1 MRNIVVTGG
10 SRGIGLA
17 IARRLTVSG
26 YRVVTVARRESEAL
40 VNAIS
45 NSAKRGEALHFHSG
59 DLDDLSTLH
68 TLVNDIR
75 GTYGPIYG
83 LVNNAASGTAG
94 MLSNMSEAEMA
105 RLVRLNILSPMIL
118 TKYLSR
124 SMMTRREGRIV
135 NVSSIVGLTGYRG
148 LSVYSATKAALLGFT
163 RSLARELG
171 PLGITVNAVAPGF
184 VDTDMTQG
192 MGDDERER
200 IAHRSALGR
209 MTRAEDIASAVD
221 FLLGDGACNVTGT
234 VMVVDAGNT
243 A

>member
-10 SRGIGLA
+10 SRGIGLV
-17 IARRLTVSG
+17 IARRLAVSG
-26 YRVVTVARRESEAL
+26 YRVVALARRESEAL
-40 VNAIS
+40 VNAIADT
-45 NSAKRGEALHFHSG
+45 AKQGQALHFHAC
-59 DLDDLSTLH
+59 DLEDLSTLH
-68 TLVNDIR
+68 TLVTDIR
-75 GTYGPIYG
+75 RTHGPIYG
-83 LVNNAASGTAG
+83 VVNNAAAGAAG

-105 RLVRLNILSPMIL
+105 RVVHLNILSPMIL

-135 NVSSIVGLTGYRG
+135 NVSSIVGLRGYRG

-192 MGDDERER
+192 MGDDDRER
-200 IAHRSALGR
+200 IAHRSALRR

-221 FLLGDGACNVTGT
+221 FLLGDGASNVTGT
-234 VMVVDAGNT
+234 VMVVDAGST

>member
-10 SRGIGLA
+10 SRGIGLVV
-17 IARRLTVSG
+17 ARRLAVSG

-40 VNAIS
+40 VNAIAD
-45 NSAKRGEALHFHSG
+45 SAKRGEALHFHSC

-68 TLVNDIR
+68 ALVNDIR

-83 LVNNAASGTAG
+83 VVNNAASGTAG

-105 RLVRLNILSPMIL
+105 RLVRLNVLSPMIL
-118 TKYLSR
+118 TKYVSR

-135 NVSSIVGLTGYRG
+135 NVSSIVGLTGYKG

-200 IAHRSALGR
+200 IAHRSALRR

>member
-1 MRNIVVTGG
+1 MRNVVVTGG
-10 SRGIGLA
+10 SRGIGLV
-17 IARRLTVSG
+17 IARRLAASG
-26 YRVVTVARRESEAL
+26 YRVVAVARRESEAL
-40 VNAIS
+40 LNAITDT
-45 NSAKRGEALHFHSG
+45 AKRGEALHFHSC

-68 TLVNDIR
+68 ALVNDIR

-83 LVNNAASGTAG
+83 LVNNAALGTAG

-105 RLVRLNILSPMIL
+105 RLVQLNILSPMIL

-135 NVSSIVGLTGYRG
+135 NISSIVGLTGYRG
-148 LSVYSATKAALLGFT
+148 LSVYSTTKAALLGFT

-184 VDTDMTQG
+184 VDTEMTQG
-192 MGDDERER
+192 MGDDEREK
-200 IAHRSALGR
+200 IAHRSALRR
-209 MTRAEDIASAVD
+209 MARAEDIASAVD

-234 VMVVDAGNT
+234 VMVVDAGAT

>member
-1 MRNIVVTGG
+1 MRNVVVTGG
-10 SRGIGLA
+10 SRGIGLV
-17 IARRLTVSG
+17 IARRLAASG
-26 YRVVTVARRESEAL
+26 YRVVAVARRESEAL
-40 VNAIS
+40 LNAITDT
-45 NSAKRGEALHFHSG
+45 AKRGEALHFHSC

-68 TLVNDIR
+68 ALVNDIR

-83 LVNNAASGTAG
+83 LVNNAALGTAG

-105 RLVRLNILSPMIL
+105 RLVQLNILSPMIL

-135 NVSSIVGLTGYRG
+135 NISSVVGLRGYRG

-171 PLGITVNAVAPGF
+171 PLGITVNAIAPGF
-184 VDTDMTQG
+184 VDTDMTQA

-200 IAHRSALGR
+200 ITHRSALRR

-221 FLLGDGACNVTGT
+221 FLLGDGASNVTGT
-234 VMVVDAGNT
+234 VMVVDAGST

>member
-184 VDTDMTQG
+184 VDTDMTRG

-200 IAHRSALGR
+200 IAHRSALRR

-221 FLLGDGACNVTGT
+221 FLVGDGACNVTGT

>member
-1 MRNIVVTGG
+1 MRNVVVTGG
-10 SRGIGLA
+10 SRGIGLV
-17 IARRLTVSG
+17 IARRLAVSG

-40 VNAIS
+40 VNAIAEG
-45 NSAKRGEALHFHSG
+45 AKRGEALHFHACN
-59 DLDDLSTLH
+59 LDDLGILH

-75 GTYGPIYG
+75 GTYGPVYG
-83 LVNNAASGTAG
+83 VVNNAASGSAA

-105 RLVRLNILSPMIL
+105 RLVHLNILSPMIL

-135 NVSSIVGLTGYRG
+135 NISSIVGLTGYRG

-171 PLGITVNAVAPGF
+171 PLGITVNAIAPGF
-184 VDTDMTQG
+184 VDTDMTQD
-192 MGDDERER
+192 MGDEEREK
-200 IAHRSALGR
+200 IAHRSALRR

-234 VMVVDAGNT
+234 VMVVDAGTT

>member
-10 SRGIGLA
+10 SRGIGLV
-17 IARRLTVSG
+17 IARRLAVSG
-26 YRVVTVARRESEAL
+26 YRVVAIARRESDAL
-40 VNAIS
+40 VSAIADT
-45 NSAKRGEALHFHSG
+45 AKRGEALHFHPCN
-59 DLDDLSTLH
+59 LDDVGTLH

-94 MLSNMSEAEMA
+94 MLSNMSEGEMA
-105 RLVRLNILSPMIL
+105 RLVHLNILSPMVL
-118 TKYLSR
+118 TKYISR

-135 NVSSIVGLTGYRG
+135 NISSIVGLTGYRG

-171 PLGITVNAVAPGF
+171 PLGITVNAIAPGF
-184 VDTDMTQG
+184 VDTDMTQD
-192 MGDDERER
+192 MGDDEREK
-200 IAHRSALGR
+200 IARRSALRR
-209 MTRAEDIASAVD
+209 MPKAEDIASAVD